1 MSLFI
6 PLLKKLSF
14 NKTLPLYLLLSF
26 FTIVGLDQYFKFLSA
41 FIKTDSFLG
50 LSIERTLNY
59 GFLFSLRMG
68 SFSFIES
75 FFTIF
80 TFSFG
85 VLAYFS
91 FLYFLPKIF
100 IKIKWGLTFIFAG
113 AISNMANKMLHS
125 YVVDFIHFKFNSISI
140 YFNVADMAQTIG
152 WCIIIYEIIIFR
164 KIIWRTVEQ
173 RKSFVVLKKDQYSFI
188 FYSLWIVLC
197 TFLFVSFIS
206 LEFLNK
212 MHGASDLQQDQIIKL
227 FPKYAIYMIIA
238 FSIPIAVLI
247 TYLSNKIYGPI
258 YSFEKYL
265 KALLN
270 NESPKEFKLRKGD
283 QLNHLEKTAQ
293 EIKQK
298 IQK

>member
-1 MSLFI
+1 MGLFT
-6 PLLKKLSF
+6 PLLKKVSF
-14 NKTLPLYLLLSF
+14 NKTLPLYFLLSF
-26 FTIVGLDQYFKFLSA
+26 FTIVGLDQYFKFLST

-113 AISNMANKMLHS
+113 AISNMMNKMIHS

-140 YFNVADMAQTIG
+140 YFNIG
-152 WCIIIYEIIIFR
+152 G
-164 KIIWRTVEQ
+164 
-173 RKSFVVLKKDQYSFI
+173 YSTN
-188 FYSLWIVLC
+188 YRLV
-197 TFLFVSFIS
+197 
-206 LEFLNK
+206 
-212 MHGASDLQQDQIIKL
+212 
-227 FPKYAIYMIIA
+227 YY
-238 FSIPIAVLI
+238 
-247 TYLSNKIYGPI
+247 YL
-258 YSFEKYL
+258 
-265 KALLN
+265 
-270 NESPKEFKLRKGD
+270 
-283 QLNHLEKTAQ
+283 
-293 EIKQK
+293 
-298 IQK
+298 